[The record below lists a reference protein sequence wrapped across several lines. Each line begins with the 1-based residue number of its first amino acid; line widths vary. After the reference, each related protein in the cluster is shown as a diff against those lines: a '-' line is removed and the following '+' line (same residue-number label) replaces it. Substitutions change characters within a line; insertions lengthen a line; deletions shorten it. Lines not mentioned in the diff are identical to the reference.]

1 MIVVTDKR
9 TYLFLLSVPIGFAK
23 IFLFDITSAGVN
35 YGNIYVSI
43 MVMLVGIYLFIRV
56 NTYSH
61 IYNPDHPKH
70 K

>member
-23 IFLFDITSAGVN
+23 IFFFDITSAGVN

-43 MVMLVGIYLFIRV
+43 MVMLVGIYLFI
-56 NTYSH
+56 
-61 IYNPDHPKH
+61 K
-70 K
+70 